1 LSTDPS
7 ERKTL
12 TLRSILEPSDAEAIQ
27 PTGAVAI
34 LFTDIEGSTALWEE
48 DSARMSQALQ
58 AHDAFARSAVESHLG
73 TVVKMTGDGMHAVF
87 GDPLDALAAVIDLQ
101 RALADPTKPLGVA
114 LRVRCGLHAGIVE
127 RRDKDYFGSPV
138 NRAARIMSAAHGG
151 QVLLS
156 QAVVDRVRE
165 RLPATV
171 SLRDLGRVRLKDL
184 SAPEHVYQ
192 LVHVDLQKEFL
203 ALRALEAT
211 PNNLPQQAAR
221 FIGREKEL
229 AGLKRLLTTS
239 RLLTLTGSGGC
250 GKTRL
255 SLQLAAESLESFPD
269 GVWLVELAPLAD
281 PALVARVVASVLG
294 IREELGKPIVQTLTE
309 YLWDQRLLLLLDNCE
324 HLLDGCAA
332 LVDAVLRQ
340 CPQVTLLA
348 SSREALRIGG
358 EQAYRVP
365 SLSLPDPNQAN
376 TPAAVTPFEAVQLFL
391 ARAQLVCPDFQVTD
405 QNSKTLA
412 SICRQLDGIPLAI
425 ELAAARVRSLS
436 IEEINRMLDQ
446 RFLLLTGGSR
456 TALPRQQTLRAALE
470 WSHALLT
477 SAERT
482 VFRRLSVFAGGFSLE
497 LAQEVASDDAT
508 DKWQVLDHLAA
519 LVDKSL
525 VVVDIGDLPRYR
537 MLETTRVYAMEQL
550 VVVGE
555 KDLIAFRHAD
565 SFAVLFEAACA
576 ERWTARSTTD
586 SFARLK
592 PDLVALGVCTP
603 CAFRAS
609 SCRNRSRRELPES

>member
-1 LSTDPS
+1 
-7 ERKTL
+7 
-12 TLRSILEPSDAEAIQ
+12 
-27 PTGAVAI
+27 
-34 LFTDIEGSTALWEE
+34 
-48 DSARMSQALQ
+48 
-58 AHDAFARSAVESHLG
+58 
-73 TVVKMTGDGMHAVF
+73 
-87 GDPLDALAAVIDLQ
+87 
-101 RALADPTKPLGVA
+101 
-114 LRVRCGLHAGIVE
+114 
-127 RRDKDYFGSPV
+127 
-138 NRAARIMSAAHGG
+138 
-151 QVLLS
+151 
-156 QAVVDRVRE
+156 
-165 RLPATV
+165 
-171 SLRDLGRVRLKDL
+171 
-184 SAPEHVYQ
+184 
-192 LVHVDLQKEFL
+192 
-203 ALRALEAT
+203 
-211 PNNLPQQAAR
+211 
-221 FIGREKEL
+221 
-229 AGLKRLLTTS
+229 
-239 RLLTLTGSGGC
+239 
-250 GKTRL
+250 
-255 SLQLAAESLESFPD
+255 
-269 GVWLVELAPLAD
+269 
-281 PALVARVVASVLG
+281 
-294 IREELGKPIVQTLTE
+294 
-309 YLWDQRLLLLLDNCE
+309 
-324 HLLDGCAA
+324 
-332 LVDAVLRQ
+332 
-340 CPQVTLLA
+340 
-348 SSREALRIGG
+348 
-358 EQAYRVP
+358 
-365 SLSLPDPNQAN
+365 
-376 TPAAVTPFEAVQLFL
+376 
-391 ARAQLVCPDFQVTD
+391 
-405 QNSKTLA
+405 
-412 SICRQLDGIPLAI
+412 
-425 ELAAARVRSLS
+425 
-436 IEEINRMLDQ
+436 MLDQ